1 MAYKTNWL
9 GGILAPMLIMAPVAH
24 AIQTNMTGSGAHS
37 VFIDNGSV
45 FAMGSNNYGEILPG
59 SSGEFRTPLFM
70 GIQDVKTVA
79 ASQLRMAVL
88 KNDGTAVLNGISFT
102 TWANMSNPFPM
113 TGLSDIALTLQEV
126 FFVKDG
132 QLYKWSGDANS
143 APVTVAGGTN
153 VKSVAAGQDHVVILF
168 NDGTVGTFGK
178 NSAGQLGT
186 GDTTEATSIF
196 KLSLVG
202 VEEITAASNNSY
214 AKLNGRSVVYGWGSN
229 SGNQL
234 GFADAVNRLVPT
246 QLATP
251 ANVFKMVA
259 GQSYMALM
267 TGDGSVYSA
276 GWHDWIGSGL
286 YNVSTSFV
294 KIPMPQVDDIGGGND
309 QVIVKLTGTVG
320 KVSGWGGN
328 AYGKLGDGTNT
339 ERHSLTDAYF
349 TPVAPPTSPVVVAPP
364 ASEPVVPPSNGGAI
378 MNPLQPQTPPVDM
391 GSNDTSIVQAV
402 IDTVADAAKALA
414 DAAAAALQAAID
426 AAKALADAAAALL
439 NPPPTTP
446 PVVVVTPPPVVTP
459 PVIVPPVVVVKH
471 EDDKDHDNNKDGAK
485 HDDVL
490 GHQNQSVNAD
500 KHDDDKKVEVKK
512 TEDKKVEVKKDD
524 DDKKVT
530 SAKDDDK
537 KDSKKKS

>member
-9 GGILAPMLIMAPVAH
+9 GGILAPMLLMAPTAQ

-45 FAMGSNNYGEILPG
+45 FAMGSNQYGEIMPG

-88 KNDGTAVLNGISFT
+88 KNDGTAVVNGISFT

-126 FFVKDG
+126 YFVKDG
-132 QLYKWSGDANS
+132 NLFQWTGDANS
-143 APVTVAGGTN
+143 APVAVVGGTG
-153 VKSVAAGQDHVVILF
+153 VKSVAAGNYHVVILF

-178 NSAGQLGT
+178 NASGQLGS
-186 GDTTEATSIF
+186 GDLLDVTAVL
-196 KLSLVG
+196 KLPLVG
-202 VEEITAASNNSY
+202 VEEIAASANNSY

-251 ANVFKMVA
+251 ANVYKMVG

-286 YNVSTSFV
+286 YNVNTSFV

-328 AYGKLGDGTNT
+328 VFGKLGDGVNT

-349 TPVAPPTSPVVVAPP
+349 TPVTPPAPPVVATPPTPP
-364 ASEPVVPPSNGGAI
+364 ASEPVVPPSEGGAI

-391 GSNDTSIVQAV
+391 GTDETSIAQA
-402 IDTVADAAKALA
+402 ILDAAADAAKAIADAAKALA

-426 AAKALADAAAALL
+426 AAKALADAAAALV
-439 NPPPTTP
+439 NST
-446 PVVVVTPPPVVTP
+446 
-459 PVIVPPVVVVKH
+459 H
-471 EDDKDHDNNKDGAK
+471 DKDHDNNKDGAK
-485 HDDVL
+485 HDGTL
-490 GHQNQSVNAD
+490 GHENSSAKSD
-500 KHDDDKKVEVKK
+500 DHDDDHKVEVKK
-512 TEDKKVEVKKDD
+512 EDKKEASKKDD
-524 DDKKVT
+524 DKKEV
-530 SAKDDDK
+530 AKKDDDK
-537 KDSKKKS
+537 KDGKKKS